1 MNLCIALPVS
11 KASVLEMSYA
21 EAWVKTK
28 EAAGEI
34 LLGRECVGCPYD
46 NLCPKCPAMRLTD
59 LKNGHCNPAVCELTR
74 KLVAAGVKKLDAP
87 VENSCDDQ

>member
-1 MNLCIALPVS
+1 MHPCTLLPIG

-21 EAWVKTK
+21 EAWEKTK

-46 NLCPKCPAMRLTD
+46 SLCPKCPAMRLTG
-59 LKNGHCNPAVCELTR
+59 LYTGHCNPAVCELTR
-74 KLVAAGVKKLDAP
+74 RLVAAGVKKLDTPA
-87 VENSCDDQ
+87 ENACDDH